1 MGRAEFLKKLV
12 KVHPRSDKTIVNS
25 ISNIIQLVRDGLGV
39 AAVPEF
45 YLWEVEGLHSN
56 LLKDVSK
63 IYLIARD
70 FSIVPKE
77 FKRILVALQK

>member
-12 KVHPRSDKTIVNS
+12 KVHHGAEIIVNS

-39 AAVPEF
+39 AVVPES
-45 YLWEVEGLHSN
+45 YLREVEGLHTN